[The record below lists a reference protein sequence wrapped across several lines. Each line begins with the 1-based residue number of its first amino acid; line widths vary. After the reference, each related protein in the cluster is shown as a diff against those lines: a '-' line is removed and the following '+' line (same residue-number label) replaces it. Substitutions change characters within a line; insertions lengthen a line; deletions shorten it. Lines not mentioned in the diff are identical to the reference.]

1 MDGSFAAALF
11 LARCG
16 WYDTSRSRALPTKKS
31 PTVKKTATAKKTAV
45 KRAPATKKSATKKAA
60 AQAASQPAAQP
71 EIPQPEPMWKTAVAA
86 ADAKQAR
93 DIKVIDLR
101 PVTSF
106 ADFFVI
112 CTGSNSRQVHAISDE
127 VGVQLKKLGEMP
139 SSIEGHRN
147 ADWVLMDYGDYVVH
161 IFSEQARSY
170 YDLERLWR
178 DAPVVYPTA

>member
-1 MDGSFAAALF
+1 MFPAGI
-11 LARCG
+11 G

-31 PTVKKTATAKKTAV
+31 PTVKKTAAAKKAAG
-45 KRAPATKKSATKKAA
+45 KRAPVAKKAA
-60 AQAASQPAAQP
+60 AKRAAVQAAPQPVQP
-71 EIPQPEPMWKTAVAA
+71 EVQQPEPMWKTAVAA

-93 DIKVIDLR
+93 DTKVIDLR

-127 VGVQLKKLGEMP
+127 VGLQLKKQGETP

-147 ADWVLMDYGDYVVH
+147 AEWVLMDYGDYVVH

-178 DAPVVYPTA
+178 DAPVVYPAS